1 MNKRTNT
8 LLFILG
14 ATVFNILL
22 YIICFL
28 LLLVIYAQIAQS
40 MPESAQQWGLV
51 VILILPIILSFILYR
66 VILKVVMKKVDM
78 EKHFAPLFGARRP
91 PRKLSD

>member
-28 LLLVIYAQIAQS
+28 LLLVIYARFVGLL
-40 MPESAQQWGLV
+40 PESAQQWGIV
-51 VILILPIILSFILYR
+51 VILILPIVLSFILYR
-66 VILKVVMKKVDM
+66 VILKVILKKVDM
-78 EKHFAPLFGARRP
+78 EKYFAPLFGARRP
-91 PRKLSD
+91 PRKLS

>member
-28 LLLVIYAQIAQS
+28 LLLVIYSRFAVLL
-40 MPESAQQWGLV
+40 PESSQQWGII
-51 VILILPIILSFILYR
+51 VILILPIALSFILYR
-66 VILKVVMKKVDM
+66 VILKAILKKVDM

-91 PRKLSD
+91 PKKLS

>member
-14 ATVFNILL
+14 GTVFNILL

-28 LLLVIYAQIAQS
+28 VLLVLYARLAGLL
-40 MPESAQQWGLV
+40 PESAQQWGLV
-51 VILILPIILSFILYR
+51 VILILPIVISFIVYR
-66 VILKVVMKKVDM
+66 LVLKVVVKKVDM
-78 EKHFAPLFGARRP
+78 EKYFDPLFGRRRP
-91 PRKLSD
+91 PRKLS

>member
-14 ATVFNILL
+14 ATVFNIVL

-28 LLLVIYAQIAQS
+28 LLLVIYAQVIKFL
-40 MPESAQQWGLV
+40 PESVQSWGII
-51 VILILPIILSFILYR
+51 VILILPIVASFVLYR
-66 VILKVVMKKVDM
+66 LILKVVIKKVDV
-78 EKHFAPLFGARRP
+78 EKYFDPLFGPRRP
-91 PRKLSD
+91 PKKLS

>member
-28 LLLVIYAQIAQS
+28 LLLVIYARVVPLL
-40 MPESAQQWGLV
+40 PESVQSWGLI
-51 VILILPIILSFILYR
+51 VILILPIVISFILYR
-66 VILKVVMKKVDM
+66 LILKVVIKKVDI
-78 EKHFAPLFGARRP
+78 EKYFDPLFGRRRP
-91 PRKLSD
+91 PKKLS

>member
-14 ATVFNILL
+14 GTVFNILL

-28 LLLVIYAQIAQS
+28 LLLVIYARFAGAL
-40 MPESAQQWGLV
+40 PESAQQWGLV
-51 VILILPIILSFILYR
+51 VIMILPIVLSFILYR

-78 EKHFAPLFGARRP
+78 EKHFAPLFGPRRP
-91 PRKLSD
+91 PKKS

>member
-1 MNKRTNT
+1 MSKRTNT

-28 LLLVIYAQIAQS
+28 LLFVIYAKIVGFL
-40 MPESAQQWGLV
+40 PESVQPWGLV
-51 VILILPIILSFILYR
+51 IILILPIVASFILYR
-66 VILKVVMKKVDM
+66 LILKVVIKKVDV
-78 EKHFAPLFGARRP
+78 EKYFDPLFGPRRP
-91 PRKLSD
+91 PKKLS

>member
-28 LLLVIYAQIAQS
+28 LLLVIYAQFAGS
-40 MPESAQQWGLV
+40 LSESGQQWGLV
-51 VILILPIILSFILYR
+51 VILVLPIVLSFVLYR
-66 VILKVVMKKVDM
+66 LILKVVMKKVNM
-78 EKHFAPLFGARRP
+78 EKHFAPLFGPRRP
-91 PRKLSD
+91 PQKS